1 MEELDITFA
10 TVSENDQLGE
20 HDWHR
25 DSRVDFVELP
35 CTVKIFAFNP
45 QN

>member
-25 DSRVDFVELP
+25 DSSVDFVDLP
-35 CTVKIFAFNP
+35 MYC
-45 QN
+45 QNICI